1 MGKIPDFFGV
11 YVYDNYSQLR
21 RLKRDDPKRCAKKTP
36 SGIPCEYYTMP
47 RNIFAPSAGY
57 SPYTAHQKYDVNN
70 DGELVRVSIRVPR
83 YKDENG
89 NVCEETFKMTPGK
102 YTHDALDMLHQYFR
116 DPAYTYD
123 DLLKRF
129 PLGKNATTDA
139 YDTLLPWVKRNH
151 AFPDYPDRYTHLWFV
166 SVPYKQSI
174 LTFCTYFDFGAK
186 PASLDFSLF
195 DILIDDD
202 FDSLQQNMQRY
213 AYGSNKKACICIP
226 ANYALYKTL
235 HNVLPDA
242 RYIFDIF
249 QLLTITEQ
257 CADKLLEDKQYFLSM
272 CSETSMVLQ
281 NMCHRECSVK
291 ETQSVCAST
300 IKALLNY
307 RNTDTLSSFI
317 NNLESILREQPRYI
331 DDYFEISEFHFL
343 LPSQI
348 RESIKKFL
356 KQRGYEATR
365 LSYMILSSVKN
376 LSYVEPDRRY
386 CIIPAFMTDEELE
399 EMKERNEEIIHN
411 ALMSSMLETL
421 DKMSNGILD
430 RSFYGLLIY

>member
-11 YVYDNYSQLR
+11 YMYNNYSQLR

-57 SPYTAHQKYDVNN
+57 SPYTAHQIYDVNN
-70 DGELVRVSIRVPR
+70 DGELVRVSIRVPK
-83 YKDENG
+83 YIDSNG
-89 NVCEETFKMTPGK
+89 NICEETFKMTPGK
-102 YTHDALDMLHQYFR
+102 YTHNALDMLHHRFCN
-116 DPAYTYD
+116 PTWTYD
-123 DLLKRF
+123 DLQRKF
-129 PLGKNATTDA
+129 PLGKNATKDA
-139 YDTLLPWVKRNH
+139 FETLLPWAQRNH
-151 AFPDYPDRYTHLWFV
+151 VFPDYPSSYTHLWFV
-166 SVPYKQSI
+166 SVPYKQSV

-186 PASLDFSLF
+186 PVSLDFSLF
-195 DILIDDD
+195 DILIDND

-235 HNVLPDA
+235 HSVLPDA
-242 RYIFDIF
+242 RYMFDVF

-257 CADKLLEDKQYFLSM
+257 CTDKLLEDKQYFSSIR
-272 CSETSMVLQ
+272 SETLMTLQ
-281 NMCHRECSVK
+281 NMCHRKCTVK
-291 ETQSVCAST
+291 EAQSVCTST
-300 IKALLNY
+300 IKSLLGY
-307 RNTDTLSSFI
+307 RNTNALSSFI
-317 NNLESILREQPRYI
+317 NNLEDILREQPRFI
-331 DDYFEISEFHFL
+331 DDYFEVNEFHLL

-356 KQRGYEATR
+356 KQRGYETTR

-386 CIIPAFMTDEELE
+386 CIIPALMTDEELE
-399 EMKERNEEIIHN
+399 EMKERNEEIEHN
-411 ALMSSMLETL
+411 ALMSSVLETL
-421 DKMSNGILD
+421 DKMSKGILD